1 MIRLPTSPLSN
12 PPHPMPRPLI
22 LVTAHTEPQNTEFP
36 DPAISLSLLY
46 NDAILAAG
54 GLPLVLP
61 CTTDPS
67 VIRDAVARAD
77 GVLLTGGEDVNPRL
91 YDDNPLPPK
100 IAATV
105 VPALHERDITELI
118 LVESVFRQRR
128 PLLAICRGQQILN
141 VALGGDLIPDIP
153 LLRPESLPHNCQDQR
168 HQPVHDV
175 LLDPGCH
182 LASIVGQPTLAVNST
197 HHQAVGRVAPP
208 LQASGRSPDGIIEA
222 LELHPSHA
230 DALPFLVSVQFHP
243 ERLYARHP
251 AHARLFT
258 AFIAAAGQ

>member
-1 MIRLPTSPLSN
+1 
-12 PPHPMPRPLI
+12 MPRPLI

-54 GLPLVLP
+54 GLPLILP
-61 CTTDPS
+61 CTANAT
-67 VIRDAVARAD
+67 VISEAVARAD

-91 YDDNPLPPK
+91 YCEEPLAPE

-105 VPALHERDITELI
+105 VTAIHGRDVTELI
-118 LVESVFRQRR
+118 LVEAVFRQRR

-141 VALGGDLIPDIP
+141 VALGGDLIADIP
-153 LLRPESLPHNCQDQR
+153 LLHPGALSHNCQEQR
-168 HQPVHDV
+168 HQPVHQI
-175 LLDPGCH
+175 H
-182 LASIVGQPTLAVNST
+182 LEPTSRLAAIVGDPTLAVNST

-243 ERLYARHP
+243 ERLYAKHP
-251 AHARLFT
+251 AHARIFS
-258 AFIAAAGQ
+258 AFIAAASQ